1 MTPVIIVVILAIVT
15 LGGMWLRR
23 RYRKIERQ
31 QLVASIAVI
40 VSRAEHDGAQQS
52 TILAVLRQP
61 DTRWDF
67 RYVPVLVVGTAN
79 AHIGVW
85 AEVCVVIKG
94 PGSADLGPAL

>member
-1 MTPVIIVVILAIVT
+1 MIIVAIIAIAT

-40 VSRAEHDGAQQS
+40 VDRAEHDGAQQS

-61 DTRWDF
+61 DT
-67 RYVPVLVVGTAN
+67 VGIFGTFLFSSW
-79 AHIGVW
+79 VR
-85 AEVCVVIKG
+85 
-94 PGSADLGPAL
+94 PTRT